1 MRPSV
6 TRAGQR
12 RPAASWP
19 CSEQASSPSLGR
31 RQPAGREACRPS
43 THCTCHGV
51 ELVQAW
57 CRALTGVDGRR
68 PCAVLASDGK
78 HTHQTRIRGLAACDR
93 GAVEGRSW
101 SRAAAPSLSPAVRH
115 AGSGPLLRASV
126 ESRPPLS
133 ESRPPLSESRPPCP
147 SPGRCRCSATRAV
160 TEAPC
165 HGCPTQ
171 PHTPPRGRDVTTYPL
186 RLFSASLVRSRG
198 RPCSFLRESTACL
211 L

>member
-1 MRPSV
+1 M

-78 HTHQTRIRGLAACDR
+78 PTHPRGWSRACCLSSRSDR
-93 GAVEGRSW
+93 GAQLVEGCGAVPVSR
-101 SRAAAPSLSPAVRH
+101 RAACGLRSARARKRRVTSPLVRVT
-115 AGSGPLLRASV
+115 S
-126 ESRPPLS
+126 PLS
-133 ESRPPLSESRPPCP
+133 ESRP
-147 SPGRCRCSATRAV
+147 
-160 TEAPC
+160 
-165 HGCPTQ
+165 
-171 PHTPPRGRDVTTYPL
+171 
-186 RLFSASLVRSRG
+186 LVRVTSPLVRVLAAGAAARRG
-198 RPCSFLRESTACL
+198 QSQRHPVAVAQHSHTRHHEAET
-211 L
+211 